1 MKIIF
6 LHFSPKLCF
15 CCKQFSRFL
24 KIVIIMRMMVPNIFR
39 KLRVGLTGLDIKLRK
54 LIQSIPIYHFSVYN
68 TWIKVRYDLVRQLLS
83 SFAGLVDSVVT
94 VLQLYL
100 RLTVDFV
107 APEYTILR
115 FDIASTHFPLWF
127 WWSCNFMEKM
137 LEEEYTKLVPSCLK
151 YVYCRA
157 EQPLYLHLCAFFYE
171 LHA

>member
-1 MKIIF
+1 MKITFCIF
-6 LHFSPKLCF
+6 LRSYASVANNSPF
-15 CCKQFSRFL
+15 FL

-83 SFAGLVDSVVT
+83 SFAGLVDSEVT
-94 VLQLYL
+94 VLQVHL

-107 APEYTILR
+107 A
-115 FDIASTHFPLWF
+115 S
-127 WWSCNFMEKM
+127 
-137 LEEEYTKLVPSCLK
+137 EYTKLVPSCLK